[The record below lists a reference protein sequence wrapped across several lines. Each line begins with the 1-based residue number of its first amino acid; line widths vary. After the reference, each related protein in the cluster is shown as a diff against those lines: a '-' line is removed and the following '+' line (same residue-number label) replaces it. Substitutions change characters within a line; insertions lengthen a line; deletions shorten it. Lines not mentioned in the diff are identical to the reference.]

1 MSEEEPTQSRRDTK
15 ADVKAEKARAKAQR
29 PWYKKK
35 RYLGPLGLL
44 LLIVIISVAAG
55 GDDGD
60 GEVASDPASEEGT
73 DDASEEE
80 EGTGDGEDEEPEQ
93 IGIGETAQDGRFT
106 FTVNEPLDCGQKVI
120 GEEPVTDEAQGQWCI
135 MAITVENHGDR
146 AQALSASNQYLYDE
160 QDREFSAGMP
170 MAAMGDTPIY
180 EQINPGNTVEGRVFF
195 DVPEDIQPVAV
206 ELHDSAF
213 SGGVRV
219 NLQG

>member
-35 RYLGPLGLL
+35 RYVGPLGLL
-44 LLIVIISVAAG
+44 LLIVIVSVAAG

-60 GEVASDPASEEGT
+60 GEVASDPASEEG
-73 DDASEEE
+73 
-80 EGTGDGEDEEPEQ
+80 EGAGDSEDEEAEQ
-93 IGIGETAQDGRFT
+93 IGIGETAQDGQFT

-120 GEEPVTDEAQGQWCI
+120 GEEPMTDEAQGQWCI

-170 MAAMGDTPIY
+170 MAAMGETPIY
-180 EQINPGNTVEGRVFF
+180 EQINPGNMVEGQVFF
-195 DVPEDIQPVAV
+195 DVPEGIQPVAV
-206 ELHDSAF
+206 ELHDSPF